1 MAGYWAGFTD
11 FPRVFKSVM
20 EVMTKS
26 KAVILRKHMLT
37 ELKPVDE
44 LNHAQLDTTVVEHW
58 HDNKFNRWCKTVGLG
73 L

>member
-1 MAGYWAGFTD
+1 
-11 FPRVFKSVM
+11 
-20 EVMTKS
+20 
-26 KAVILRKHMLT
+26 MLT

-58 HDNKFNRWCKTVGLG
+58 HDNKFNRWGKTVGLG